1 MFTIISSFLLSTT
14 LAWAE
19 LPKQPTDRSHPS
31 SGVYLYGHKQET
43 IQISGRKVTVFL
55 PVPAQTTTEKFP
67 VIVFGHGQAIDVLGY
82 ELTFKHLA
90 QKGIA
95 VIHPTFDS
103 GFFDQDWHRMAADFN
118 SLAAG
123 AIKKYSDVMDAN
135 KIVYSGHSKGGY
147 VALMAAGA
155 PGLIQAGIKP
165 SALLLFAPADY
176 DRDYLNNVDPSIP
189 VTVVWSDNDTVIKQ
203 SVITDIYAGLK
214 SKNKQW
220 ILVKSYSELKADH
233 FFPLSKSYFFG
244 GQNGLTAYHY
254 FATWKW
260 LTAAAFDLQS
270 ENPLSNSFIYGTETS
285 STGVVGVEHTVTKN
299 W

>member
-1 MFTIISSFLLSTT
+1 MFAIISSFILSATM
-14 LAWAE
+14 AWAQ
-19 LPKQPTDRSHPS
+19 LPKQPTERSHPS
-31 SGVYLYGHKQET
+31 SGDYSYGFKQET
-43 IQISGRKVTVFL
+43 IQINGRKISVFL
-55 PVPAQTTTEKFP
+55 PVPAEPASEKFP
-67 VIVFGHGQAIDVLGY
+67 VVVFGHGQAIDVLGY

-103 GFFDQDWHRMAADFN
+103 GFFDQDWHRMADDFN
-118 SLAAG
+118 KLTEAT
-123 AIKKYSDVMDAN
+123 INKYSNVIDSK

-155 PGLIQAGIKP
+155 PNLTQLSIKP
-165 SALLLFAPADY
+165 SAILLFAPADY
-176 DRDYLNNVDPSIP
+176 DRDYLKTVDPAIP

-203 SVITDIYAGLK
+203 RVITDIYADLK
-214 SKNKQW
+214 SAHKQW
-220 ILVKSYSELKADH
+220 ILVNSYAELKADH

-244 GQNGLTAYHY
+244 GQNGVSAYHY

-270 ENPLSNSFIYGTETS
+270 ESPLSNSYIYGENTG
-285 STGVVGVEHTVTKN
+285 STGVAGLEHTIIKN